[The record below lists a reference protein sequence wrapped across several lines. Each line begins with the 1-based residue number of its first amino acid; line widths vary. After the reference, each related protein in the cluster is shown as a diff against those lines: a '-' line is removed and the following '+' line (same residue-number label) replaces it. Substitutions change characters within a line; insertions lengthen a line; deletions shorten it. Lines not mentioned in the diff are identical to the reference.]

1 MSVSPFQ
8 ALGLNKVINASGKMT
23 ALGGS
28 AQATAVAEVQ
38 QQAAGHHVN
47 LAALRRAAGRQIAER
62 TGAEDACVTTGA
74 AAGIAIGVAAMITGT
89 DEEAVRRLP
98 DSGGLPDEI
107 VLQAGHDVNFGARV
121 TQMIRL
127 GGGRPVLVGNRD
139 EVTQGQLESVLSGRT
154 AGLVFVQSHHTRQAN
169 GLSLEALVRLAR
181 ARRLPVLV
189 DAAAEEDL
197 EAYVSGGADLVT
209 YSGGKAIGGPT
220 VGFIAGRKDLIA
232 ACELQNLGI
241 ARAMKVGK
249 EQIAGL
255 IAALDAY
262 PTPSGWSERLHR
274 LKDGLEAVPGARISV
289 EEDLAGRNIQ
299 RLGLRLEPA
308 ALKGLVHSLASGDPA
323 IYTRNHQI
331 DEGLVLFDLREVAD
345 EDVDVIIE
353 RVGSLLRS

>member
-1 MSVSPFQ
+1 MSASPFQ
-8 ALGLNKVINASGKMT
+8 SLGLNKVINASGKMT
-23 ALGGS
+23 ALGGT

-74 AAGIAIGVAAMITGT
+74 AAGIAIGVAAMITGA

-98 DSGGLPDEI
+98 DSEGLPNEI

-127 GGGRPVLVGNRD
+127 GGGRPVLAGSRD
-139 EVTQGQLESVLSGRT
+139 EVTEGQLEAALSGRT
-154 AGLVFVQSHHTRQAN
+154 AGLLFVQSHHTRQAN
-169 GLSLEALVRLAR
+169 GLSLETLVRLAR

-197 EAYVSGGADLVT
+197 EAYVSVGADLVT
-209 YSGGKAIGGPT
+209 YSGGKAIGGPS
-220 VGFIAGRKDLIA
+220 VGFIAGRTDLIA

-255 IAALDAY
+255 LAALDAY
-262 PTPSGWSERLHR
+262 PTPSGWFERLHR
-274 LKDGLEAVPGARISV
+274 LKDGLESVPGARISV
-289 EEDLAGRNIQ
+289 EEDLAGRNIK

-308 ALKGLVHSLASGDPA
+308 ALKGLVQALASGDPA

-331 DEGLVLFDLREVAD
+331 DEGLVLFDLREVKD
-345 EDVDVIIE
+345 EDVDVIVE
-353 RVGSLLRS
+353 RVGSLLRT

>member
-1 MSVSPFQ
+1 
-8 ALGLNKVINASGKMT
+8 
-23 ALGGS
+23 
-28 AQATAVAEVQ
+28 
-38 QQAAGHHVN
+38 
-47 LAALRRAAGRQIAER
+47 
-62 TGAEDACVTTGA
+62 
-74 AAGIAIGVAAMITGT
+74 
-89 DEEAVRRLP
+89 
-98 DSGGLPDEI
+98 
-107 VLQAGHDVNFGARV
+107 
-121 TQMIRL
+121 
-127 GGGRPVLVGNRD
+127 
-139 EVTQGQLESVLSGRT
+139 
-154 AGLVFVQSHHTRQAN
+154 
-169 GLSLEALVRLAR
+169 
-181 ARRLPVLV
+181 
-189 DAAAEEDL
+189 
-197 EAYVSGGADLVT
+197 
-209 YSGGKAIGGPT
+209 
-220 VGFIAGRKDLIA
+220 
-232 ACELQNLGI
+232 
-241 ARAMKVGK
+241 MKVGK